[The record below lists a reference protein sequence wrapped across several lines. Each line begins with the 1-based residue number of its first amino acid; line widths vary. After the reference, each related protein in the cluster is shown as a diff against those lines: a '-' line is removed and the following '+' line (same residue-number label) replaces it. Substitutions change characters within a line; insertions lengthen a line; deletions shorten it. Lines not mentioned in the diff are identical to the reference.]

1 MCSVLSNINF
11 VVKDTFWKVLSIM
24 LFCTIIPILL
34 FCIDNIILSI
44 VHAERRIRR
53 NGTQNSQN
61 TQQNIELN
69 NVQS

>member
-1 MCSVLSNINF
+1 MEK
-11 VVKDTFWKVLSIM
+11 VKIGMKLEQ
-24 LFCTIIPILL
+24 LRTIIPILL

-61 TQQNIELN
+61 IQPNIELN